1 MKVAELKQVVD
12 ANAVEMR
19 QEFANVR
26 TEMRDGFANVHAEF
40 ANVRTE
46 MRDGFTRLD
55 QKMDA
60 HYQDLRHQLGIVL
73 EDFVSKVE
81 PLIQREIEKQLVPVE
96 GRLMA
101 RVNEAVDVRVNRK
114 LAAFERRLTAK
125 PRKR

>member
-19 QEFANVR
+19 QEFANVHAEFADVR
-26 TEMRDGFANVHAEF
+26 TEMRDGFA
-40 ANVRTE
+40 
-46 MRDGFTRLD
+46 RLD

-81 PLIQREIEKQLVPVE
+81 PLIQQKIETQLAGVE
-96 GRLMA
+96 GRLTA
-101 RVNEAVDVRVNRK
+101 KVNEAVDIRVNRK
-114 LAAFERRLTAK
+114 LAAFERRLAAK